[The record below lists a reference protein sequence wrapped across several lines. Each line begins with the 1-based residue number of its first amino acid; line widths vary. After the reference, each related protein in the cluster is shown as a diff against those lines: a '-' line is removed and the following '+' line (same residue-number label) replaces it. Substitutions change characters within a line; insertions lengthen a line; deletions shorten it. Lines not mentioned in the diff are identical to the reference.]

1 MFIVYMRLIS
11 MNKPIIEQLGGRK
24 AMGFYAALFCSF
36 ILALSGKASGE
47 TLGLIDTLYLV
58 FAGANVAAK
67 SRINQQNQNNET
79 KEVKK

>member
-1 MFIVYMRLIS
+1 

-24 AMGFYAALFCSF
+24 AMGFYAALLCSF
-36 ILALSGKASGE
+36 ILALSGKANGE

-67 SRINQQNQNNET
+67 SRLNQQNTNKET
-79 KEVKK
+79 KEVSK

>member
-1 MFIVYMRLIS
+1 
-11 MNKPIIEQLGGRK
+11 MNKPLIEQLGGRK

-67 SRINQQNQNNET
+67 SRINQQNKNNNTET
-79 KEVKK
+79 KEETKWA

>member
-1 MFIVYMRLIS
+1 

-67 SRINQQNQNNET
+67 SRINQQNTKNSET
-79 KEVKK
+79 KEETK

>member
-1 MFIVYMRLIS
+1 MS
-11 MNKPIIEQLGGRK
+11 ETKPMIEQLGGRK

-67 SRINQQNQNNET
+67 RTNNSKPKENT
-79 KEVKK
+79 K

>member
-1 MFIVYMRLIS
+1 MS
-11 MNKPIIEQLGGRK
+11 ETKPMIEQLGGRK

-36 ILALSGKASGE
+36 VLALSGKASGE

-67 SRINQQNQNNET
+67 RTST
-79 KEVKK
+79 SKKKEDQK

>member
-1 MFIVYMRLIS
+1 MS
-11 MNKPIIEQLGGRK
+11 ETKPMIEQLGGRK

-67 SRINQQNQNNET
+67 RTNNLKPQEDP
-79 KEVKK
+79 K

>member
-1 MFIVYMRLIS
+1 MS
-11 MNKPIIEQLGGRK
+11 ETKPMIEQLGGRK

-36 ILALSGKASGE
+36 VLAISGKASGE

-67 SRINQQNQNNET
+67 RTIT
-79 KEVKK
+79 PKKKEELK